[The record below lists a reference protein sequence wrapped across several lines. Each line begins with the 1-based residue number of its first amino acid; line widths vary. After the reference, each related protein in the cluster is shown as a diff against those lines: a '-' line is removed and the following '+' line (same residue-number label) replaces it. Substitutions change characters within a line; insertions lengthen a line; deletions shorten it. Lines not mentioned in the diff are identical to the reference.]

1 MTHSQFQKFC
11 TDWNVFKKIT
21 NLPDIHIHTQL
32 YNSCDKSGPNCF
44 VNSVTNF
51 FDLHEND
58 LLQQL
63 ENNVTKKCNTAI
75 HHLTFSSLHQSE
87 TKSIQEFIVCPKSIS
102 PDCEFTCPQCHHDLQ
117 NIHIKDQFIQGIKG
131 TPNY

>member
-21 NLPDIHIHTQL
+21 NLPDNHIHTQL
-32 YNSCDKSGPNCF
+32 YNSCDKSGQNCL

-63 ENNVTKKCNTAI
+63 ENNVTKKCNTVI

-87 TKSIQEFIVCPKSIS
+87 TKFIQEFVVCTMIYKIFISKTSSYRVLKEPQTISI
-102 PDCEFTCPQCHHDLQ
+102 
-117 NIHIKDQFIQGIKG
+117 
-131 TPNY
+131 Y